1 MTKKINIEQIKEDAK
16 GEIKEEQVWLLTYAD
31 MMTLLFAF
39 FVLLYSMSSPDP
51 VKASQIQEA
60 MAKEVGI
67 ERPPEEQIKS
77 QSEINESLKNI
88 IEELNISENATVTR
102 DPRGAA
108 IEIDGEI
115 CFGSASTNL
124 AQELIEVLTL
134 ATQTILTNS
143 NDFRLVVIEGHT
155 DSDPIPDN
163 LQEYYPT
170 NWELSSAR
178 ASKVVNYLIDIGV
191 NSGKLQAA
199 GYADRW
205 PADMSW
211 TSVRSGKVTNSTILE
226 HNNTL
231 EKKRKNRRIKIIFT
245 NN

>member
-1 MTKKINIEQIKEDAK
+1 MAKININQIQEEAK
-16 GEIKEEQVWLLTYAD
+16 GQVKEEQVWLLTYAD

-51 VKASQIQEA
+51 VKASQMQEG
-60 MAKEVGI
+60 MAKELGLAKEAGVDV
-67 ERPPEEQIKS
+67 KS
-77 QSEINESLKNI
+77 QSEINETLQDI
-88 IEELNISENATVTR
+88 IAQLGVEENSTITR
-102 DPRGAA
+102 DPRGVAL
-108 IEIDGEI
+108 EVDGDI
-115 CFGSASTNL
+115 CFGSGSTIL
-124 AQELIEVLTL
+124 SDELKTILEML
-134 ATQTILTNS
+134 TQTILN
-143 NDFRLVVIEGHT
+143 NNQDYRLVVIEGHT
-155 DSDPIPDN
+155 DSDAIPDQ
-163 LQEYYPT
+163 LIEYYPT

-211 TSVRSGKVTNSTILE
+211 SEVRSGQVTNTTLSE
-226 HNNTL
+226 HNNTI
-231 EKKRKNRRIKIIFT
+231 EKKKKNRRIKIIFT

>member
-1 MTKKINIEQIKEDAK
+1 
-16 GEIKEEQVWLLTYAD
+16 
-31 MMTLLFAF
+31 
-39 FVLLYSMSSPDP
+39 MSLDLQHYP
-51 VKASQIQEA
+51 
-60 MAKEVGI
+60 
-67 ERPPEEQIKS
+67 
-77 QSEINESLKNI
+77 
-88 IEELNISENATVTR
+88 
-102 DPRGAA
+102 
-108 IEIDGEI
+108 
-115 CFGSASTNL
+115 
-124 AQELIEVLTL
+124 TL
-134 ATQTILTNS
+134 AIAQTPDKL
-143 NDFRLVVIEGHT
+143 RQLPQEKLREL
-155 DSDPIPDN
+155 SDE
-163 LQEYYPT
+163 LREYYPT

-211 TSVRSGKVTNSTILE
+211 TEVRSGKVTNSTILE